1 MGQVANMGFGSTA
14 LKLIQT
20 FFYAIAFCCSATI
33 LGFYSYFLAIQADR
47 DRAIPQWQKAVEGMS
62 GIGVVYTIFAVIL
75 TCCLGGKAF
84 FAFLA
89 TSGSPATTNARRSSA
104 HRQRITTL
112 LAAAP
117 SGSSADAA
125 TRPAMML
132 MLRMLR
138 LRVLSVCHQLLFV
151 HRKRLATQP
160 THTLTTST
168 TTTLQFQP
176 LVATTLPQLVA
187 VSTHMAM
194 TTATQAGTSKPVH
207 ADGRRSCRSSAGM
220 VFSCGSKCLRFYDTL
235 IPLNRRISFQQRTCK
250 E

>member
-1 MGQVANMGFGSTA
+1 MGYWRGRECH
-14 LKLIQT
+14 I
-20 FFYAIAFCCSATI
+20 FCQPTRCMLVQQGLLRRCNHRRFHFRHLCS
-33 LGFYSYFLAIQADR
+33 D
-47 DRAIPQWQKAVEGMS
+47 
-62 GIGVVYTIFAVIL
+62 
-75 TCCLGGKAF
+75 
-84 FAFLA
+84 
-89 TSGSPATTNARRSSA
+89 AR
-104 HRQRITTL
+104 

-151 HRKRLATQP
+151 HRKRLATLARLLATQP